1 MAKKTPA
8 GSAFK
13 FEPQATD
20 YSAVNAY
27 ALAQCAN
34 LAYDSD
40 KNAAKQ
46 TAAWGFPAS
55 NYKFFDKGGTQGFAI
70 ANDDTA
76 IFAFRGTGNE
86 KEDLLADANIEF
98 TNGPFGTGS
107 RIHQGFARALNE
119 VAKFVERMMRKY
131 KRSGD
136 RSVWFTGHSLG
147 AALATL
153 AAASMLDA
161 KGKVTGMYTFG
172 SPRVGNKKFV
182 TSLNAKL
189 KNHYRMVY
197 GKDIVSRVA
206 PRALKYAHAGQL
218 TTIATNGNI
227 SHKGFTEASFLK
239 NVFHTLVA
247 LQSVDFSSVE
257 DHKLKNGYLPML
269 KKRATS

>member
-86 KEDLLADANIEF
+86 KEDLLADANIAF

-153 AAASMLDA
+153 STARMRLQQGNTYSVRSRSILVSVALIKPCPRSSKPVSNCRSDS
-161 KGKVTGMYTFG
+161 TGD
-172 SPRVGNKKFV
+172 SIQPSCAPSSRL
-182 TSLNAKL
+182 S
-189 KNHYRMVY
+189 
-197 GKDIVSRVA
+197 SRVPFWRMWWTSWSCTGRLA
-206 PRALKYAHAGQL
+206 RRM
-218 TTIATNGNI
+218 
-227 SHKGFTEASFLK
+227 GFSA
-239 NVFHTLVA
+239 
-247 LQSVDFSSVE
+247 
-257 DHKLKNGYLPML
+257 
-269 KKRATS
+269 R